1 MRIEAVLVTAILG
14 GATFA
19 GCAAKQTRTVQG
31 VEIAEDKAGLWQQAT
46 LPADSAIKLAL
57 GRVPGGR
64 IVEGELEE
72 EDGRLIYSFD
82 IKVEGRAG
90 VDEVDVDARRGA
102 IVSVGHES
110 E

>member
-1 MRIEAVLVTAILG
+1 MRIEAAFVVVLLA
-14 GATFA
+14 GATIT

-46 LPADSAIKLAL
+46 LPADSAMKLAL
-57 GRVPGGR
+57 TRVPGGR
-64 IVEGELEE
+64 IVKGELEE

-82 IKVEGRAG
+82 IKVDGKDG
-90 VDEVDVDARRGA
+90 IDEVHVDARTGA